1 MSETLQANARR
12 DGETVK
18 LVRPTELVIDSKYCN
33 IVREFVDAA
42 KGEILICAYA
52 WRWYENDPASEIQ
65 MLNASLMSARM
76 RGVNIRVLAESQ
88 IIRDKLRALGVTV
101 KGVERN
107 RMMHTKAFCIDERT
121 LIIGSHN
128 LTKRATSQNY
138 EMSILTQEFQVID
151 AFKTYFEAVWS
162 TRG

>member
-1 MSETLQANARR
+1 MSETLQIDAERN
-12 DGETVK
+12 GKTSE
-18 LVRPTELVIDSKYCN
+18 LVRATELIIDSKYCD

-52 WRWYENDPASEIQ
+52 WRWYENDPAAEIQ
-65 MLNASLMSARM
+65 KLNSSLMAARM

-88 IIRDKLRALGVTV
+88 IIRDRLRELGVHV

-107 RMMHTKAFCIDERT
+107 RMMHTKAFCIDSRT

-138 EMSILTQEFQVID
+138 EMSIMTQEFQVID

>member
-1 MSETLQANARR
+1 MSETLQIDAGRN
-12 DGETVK
+12 GKTSE
-18 LVRPTELVIDSKYCN
+18 LVRATELIIDSKYCDV
-33 IVREFVDAA
+33 VREFVDAA

-52 WRWYENDPASEIQ
+52 WRWYENDPAAEIQ
-65 MLNASLMSARM
+65 KLNSSLMAARM

-88 IIRDKLRALGVTV
+88 IIRDRLRELGVHV

-107 RMMHTKAFCIDERT
+107 RMMHTKAFCIDSRT

-138 EMSILTQEFQVID
+138 EMSIMTQEFQVVD
-151 AFKTYFEAVWS
+151 AFMTYFEAVWN

>member
-1 MSETLQANARR
+1 MSETLQIDEGRN
-12 DGETVK
+12 GKISE
-18 LVRPTELVIDSKYCN
+18 LVRPTELVIDSKYCEL
-33 IVREFVDAA
+33 VREFVDAA

-52 WRWYENDPASEIQ
+52 WRWYENDPAAEIQ
-65 MLNASLMSARM
+65 KLNSSLMAARL

-88 IIRDKLRALGVTV
+88 IIRDRLRALGVQV

-107 RMMHTKAFCIDERT
+107 RMMHTKALCIDSRT

-138 EMSILTQEFQVID
+138 EMSIMTQEFQVVD
-151 AFKTYFEAVWS
+151 AFMTYFEAVWS

>member
-1 MSETLQANARR
+1 MFETLQIDEGRN
-12 DGETVK
+12 GKTSE
-18 LVRPTELVIDSKYCN
+18 LVRPTELVIDSKYCEL
-33 IVREFVDAA
+33 VREFVDAA

-52 WRWYENDPASEIQ
+52 WRWYENDPAAEIQ
-65 MLNASLMSARM
+65 KLNSSLMAARL

-88 IIRDKLRALGVTV
+88 IIRDRLRALGVQV

-107 RMMHTKAFCIDERT
+107 RMMHTKAFCIDSRT

-138 EMSILTQEFQVID
+138 EMSIMTQEFQVVD
-151 AFKTYFEAVWS
+151 AFMTYFEAVWS

>member
-1 MSETLQANARR
+1 MSETLQIDAGRN
-12 DGETVK
+12 GKTSE
-18 LVRPTELVIDSKYCN
+18 LVRATELIIDSKYCD

-52 WRWYENDPASEIQ
+52 WRWYENDPAAEIQ
-65 MLNASLMSARM
+65 KLNSSLMAARL

-88 IIRDKLRALGVTV
+88 IIRDRLRALGVQV

-107 RMMHTKAFCIDERT
+107 RMMHTKAFCIDSRT

-138 EMSILTQEFQVID
+138 EMSIMTQEFQVVD
-151 AFKTYFEAVWS
+151 AFMTYFEAVWS